1 MGVDQT
7 ERRAKPAF
15 KTRKR
20 DQIAHQMP
28 EPWQTVPKR
37 LDTCATQLQHGRE
50 DIPLGECRLNVLD
63 DFNRE
68 GLCIEVD
75 FSLPAERVVR
85 SLDRIIEWRGKPQ
98 TIRVPSRDHAA
109 HNPAGQ
115 WTTAQNISAGP

>member
-50 DIPLGECRLNVLD
+50 DIPLGECRLKAMCILQELD
-63 DFNRE
+63 LTKR
-68 GLCIEVD
+68 CIEAGIPVY
-75 FSLPAERVVR
+75 SSTSVR
-85 SLDRIIEWRGKPQ
+85 K
-98 TIRVPSRDHAA
+98 RDYLLTLLY
-109 HNPAGQ
+109 NL
-115 WTTAQNISAGP
+115 QNRFL